1 MTRVRRLLRA
11 SLRRVLVPI
20 LLLVVLLAG
29 FRVIFPEA
37 AKAAA
42 GYCATQLLIRGLALR
57 AGTGWA
63 GEGLRIQSGEMVT
76 MRDGVRLATD
86 LYLPSTAGPHPA
98 IIVRTPYNKN
108 EGKLIGEFF
117 ARYGYVVAV
126 QDTRGRHKSEGD
138 FYPFRR
144 EAEDGV
150 DFTAWVRRQPWS
162 NGKIG
167 AFGVSYLGFTQWAM
181 AAGNPDLASI
191 APTFIT
197 GDLYEGMYKGG
208 AFAQLTFLEWSL
220 NSYGRYGDWN
230 GAREIKR
237 GFGQLPL
244 IDSDNAALRDIDF
257 YNDWI
262 SHPQPDSYWD
272 PMSPGRRVEQ
282 INIPAFLTA
291 GWYDFLLDGQ
301 MRDFERIRAHAPA
314 HVRAASKIL
323 IGPWSHGFFNS
334 NLKNYGIRQRALEA
348 IPFEFVKASKD
359 WIDYTLKGLS
369 NGWDRR
375 PAVRAYVLGANTW
388 RDEDQWPPRD
398 AIDRPFYLHS
408 GGNARTHHGDGRLTA
423 SAASAPEPGD
433 TFVFDPSHPVPTKGG
448 GHGNAWTAGPVDQ
461 RDVEGRQDVLVYTS
475 GALSEPLLVMGQ
487 IRARIFA
494 SSTARDTDF
503 TAKLVD
509 VFPDGRA
516 LIVCEG
522 ILRARYRNGINN
534 PLLLEPGRVYP
545 FNINLGPTAVSFQP
559 GHRIRLEISSSNA
572 PRYDVNPN
580 TGGEIATET
589 ARIAA
594 TQRILHN
601 PQEPSALIL
610 PVVHRTSGSTR

>member
-1 MTRVRRLLRA
+1 MSRVRRLLRA
-11 SLRRVLVPI
+11 VWRRVLVP
-20 LLLVVLLAG
+20 LLLLAVLLAG
-29 FRVIFPEA
+29 FRIFFPEA

-63 GEGLRIQSGEMVT
+63 GEGLRVRTGEMVR

-86 LYLPSTAGPHPA
+86 LYLPSAEGPHPA
-98 IIVRTPYNKN
+98 IIVRTPYNKD
-108 EGKLIGEFF
+108 EGRLIGEFF

-138 FYPFRR
+138 FYPFRH
-144 EAEDGV
+144 EAQDGV

-181 AAGNPDLASI
+181 AAGNPDLASF

-208 AFAQLTFLEWSL
+208 AFAQLTFLDWSL
-220 NSYGRYGDWN
+220 NSYGRYGDWH
-230 GAREIKR
+230 GAKNIKR
-237 GFGQLPL
+237 GFGHLPL

-262 SHPQPDSYWD
+262 SHPQPDAYWD

-282 INIPAFLTA
+282 VDVPAFLTA

-301 MRDFERIRAHAPA
+301 MRDFERIRTHAPA
-314 HVRAASKIL
+314 GVRAASKIL
-323 IGPWSHGFFNS
+323 IGPWSHSFFNN
-334 NLKNYGIRQRALEA
+334 NLKNYGIEQRAMEA

-359 WIDYTLKGLS
+359 WLDYTLKGLS

-375 PAVRAYVLGANTW
+375 PTVRAYVLGANTW
-388 RDEDQWPPRD
+388 RDEDQWPPRN
-398 AIDRPFYLHS
+398 AVDRPFYLHS
-408 GGNARTHHGDGRLTA
+408 GGNARTHYGDGRLTED
-423 SAASAPEPGD
+423 AASAPEPGD
-433 TFVFDPSHPVPTKGG
+433 TFVFDPSNPVPTKGG

-475 GALSEPLLVMGQ
+475 SALSEPLLVMGQ

-522 ILRARYRNGINN
+522 ILRARYRNGIDR
-534 PLLLEPGRVYP
+534 PALLVPGRVYP
-545 FNINLGPTAVSFQP
+545 LDIELGPTAVSFQP
-559 GHRIRLEISSSNA
+559 RHRIRLEISSSNA

-594 TQRILHN
+594 TQRVHHN

-610 PVVHRTSGSTR
+610 PVVHRTPGGAK